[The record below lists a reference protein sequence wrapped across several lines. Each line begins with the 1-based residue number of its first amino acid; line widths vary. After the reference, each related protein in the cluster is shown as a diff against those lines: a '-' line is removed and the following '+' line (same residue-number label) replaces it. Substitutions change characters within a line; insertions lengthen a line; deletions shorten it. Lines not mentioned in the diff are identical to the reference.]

1 MFCNSTI
8 WEINPS
14 VDPINLVNCRLT
26 KTQCLPKIVA
36 FDAYLSGFI
45 CQNNYNLKI
54 YIFALNLY
62 SIWGIISH
70 TGIITHVCNW
80 LQPIKLITMPSLIS
94 FWSFIVR
101 VYIITQNKS
110 QMLLEIKIH
119 FLRKQCKIFYW
130 SITTDCTCTARL

>member
-1 MFCNSTI
+1 M
-8 WEINPS
+8 
-14 VDPINLVNCRLT
+14 LT
-26 KTQCLPKIVA
+26 KNCCIWCKFKWI
-36 FDAYLSGFI
+36 YM
-45 CQNNYNLKI
+45 NNYNLKT

-62 SIWGIISH
+62 SIWGIISN

-130 SITTDCTCTARL
+130 SITTDCTCTARLSTLFMKYQLHNKVMSVNNTEKK

>member
-1 MFCNSTI
+1 M
-8 WEINPS
+8 
-14 VDPINLVNCRLT
+14 
-26 KTQCLPKIVA
+26 
-36 FDAYLSGFI
+36 
-45 CQNNYNLKI
+45 NNYNLKT

-80 LQPIKLITMPSLIS
+80 LQPIKLITMPSFIL

-119 FLRKQCKIFYW
+119 FYVTMQNILLINNH
-130 SITTDCTCTARL
+130 RLHLYS

>member
-1 MFCNSTI
+1 MFCNSTTGI

-26 KTQCLPKIVA
+26 KTQWLPKIVA

-45 CQNNYNLKI
+45 WTITIQKPTFLHS
-54 YIFALNLY
+54 NLY

-80 LQPIKLITMPSLIS
+80 LQPIKLITMPSLIL

-119 FLRKQCKIFYW
+119 FY
-130 SITTDCTCTARL
+130 ITMQNILLINNHRLHLYS